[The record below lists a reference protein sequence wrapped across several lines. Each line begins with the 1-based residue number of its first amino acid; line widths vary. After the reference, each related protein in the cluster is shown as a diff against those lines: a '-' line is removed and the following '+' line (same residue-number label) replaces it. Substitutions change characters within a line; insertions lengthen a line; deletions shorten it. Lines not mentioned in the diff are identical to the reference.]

1 MYLLY
6 LGFFFTSRF
15 NFIAPFA
22 VWLIYSLNCW
32 RLLLNLLEVYKKS
45 SLSGNHRLSEVSYMY
60 IHIYKAP
67 LCVLLYEI
75 GIYLSDIQPIKKKSE
90 PQVTRSFKKLKLEIR
105 VCTTTFVHIIEVME
119 IFSITAN
126 HDFCRFCQ
134 SLLLSKRKLV
144 VLKIFSK

>member
-6 LGFFFTSRF
+6 LGFFFVCFVFFTSRF

-22 VWLIYSLNCW
+22 VWLDYSLNCW
-32 RLLLNLLEVYKKS
+32 RLLLNLLELYKKS

-67 LCVLLYEI
+67 LCLFLYEI

-105 VCTTTFVHIIEVME
+105 VCTTT
-119 IFSITAN
+119 
-126 HDFCRFCQ
+126 C
-134 SLLLSKRKLV
+134 LSTL
-144 VLKIFSK
+144 